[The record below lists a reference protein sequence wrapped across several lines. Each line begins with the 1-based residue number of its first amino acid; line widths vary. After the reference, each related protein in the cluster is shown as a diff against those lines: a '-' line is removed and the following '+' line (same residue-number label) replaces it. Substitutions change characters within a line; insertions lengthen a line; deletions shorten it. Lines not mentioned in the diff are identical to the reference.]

1 MSSMSS
7 VAGLSKYITT
17 LPKTKFSIMGM
28 IAISFLM
35 GSIYYLID
43 LTPYGIIGDFFYG
56 GLFGLMVF
64 GFTSIMSGALNQ
76 QTISGL
82 HGINLKIKHSMF
94 LSALS
99 MTFLCIIIIIGGI
112 ITRITG
118 WDLFLNSLLFGC
130 VLIYGFNTL
139 VFWATSKV
147 RFTIAAATGIIQ
159 PLLILVMYTI
169 IMFLVT
175 DTSFIGPVI
184 LQITLKAIIAG
195 IIFVLAIYAFIT
207 VIASP
212 FKKNLGIGVLA
223 LLSLFIAHMNEGSN
237 SLEGLFENMSEAIDT
252 VVTFISFKTENGI
265 KALFI
270 SPSVHPGPL
279 GDLGGS
285 NMPTI
290 LANRFDHFT
299 MVAHGPSTHDFNPIA
314 VSEIDKI
321 EKTVKAG
328 LENITY
334 SPDASKFVR
343 YNSEKANIG
352 VQFFNEGMVILST
365 FAPEAVDDIEF
376 GVGLTMMAQSRNKC
390 EVKDSIIVDCH
401 NSFAPESGE
410 VLPGN
415 SEVFDLIDVIDK
427 INPNQNKNSIKVGCW
442 QDNMDDLDKQEGI
455 GESGIKTMVIEV
467 DNQRTAYVLF
477 DSNNMEIGF
486 RQEIIDAV
494 SDLDIDEIEVMTTD
508 THTVNTISRGYNP
521 IGVAKRPEIIEYVRT
536 SIVEAIK
543 DLEKVEVGTGTKK
556 IENLNTF
563 GPNNSTELI
572 STISSVVAVS
582 KIIAPVLLI
591 TALIIVFMWIFFG
604 GLKKHFN
611 HSLIDILNISSGVIS
626 M

>member
-7 VAGLSKYITT
+7 VAGLSKYIKT
-17 LPKTKFSIMGM
+17 LPKTKYSIIVMV
-28 IAISFLM
+28 IISCLM
-35 GSIYYLID
+35 GSAYYLID
-43 LTPYGIIGDFFYG
+43 PIPSYGILEDIFYG

-76 QTISGL
+76 QTISSMG
-82 HGINLKIKHSMF
+82 GINLKIKHSMF

-99 MTFLCIIIIIGGI
+99 MTFLCLVIVAGGVI
-112 ITRITG
+112 SRVTG
-118 WDLFLNSLLFGC
+118 WELFLNSLLFGC

-147 RFTIAAATGIIQ
+147 RFTIAAGAGIIQ
-159 PLLILVMYTI
+159 PLLILAMYTL
-169 IMFLVT
+169 IMFIT
-175 DTSFIGPVI
+175 ADTSFIGPII
-184 LQITLKAIIAG
+184 LQITLKAIIAA
-195 IIFVLAIYAFIT
+195 IIFVLAIYAFIKI
-207 VIASP
+207 IASP
-212 FKKNLGIGVLA
+212 FKKNLGIGVLD

-252 VVTFISFKTENGI
+252 VVTFVSFKTQEGI

-290 LANRFDHFT
+290 LANKFDFFT

-321 EKTVKAG
+321 ENSVKKG
-328 LENITY
+328 LKHVEY
-334 SPDASKFVR
+334 SPNASKFVR
-343 YNSEKANIG
+343 YQAKKANIG
-352 VQFFNEGMVILST
+352 VQFFNDGMVILST

-376 GVGLTMMAQSRNKC
+376 GVGLTMMAQSRSKC
-390 EVKDSIIVDCH
+390 KVEDSIIVDCH

-415 SEVFDLIDVIDK
+415 AEVFHLIEVIDK
-427 INPNQNKNSIKVGCW
+427 IDPNQSKGTIKVGCW
-442 QDNMDDLDKQEGI
+442 HDNMSTLNKQEGI
-455 GESGIKTMVIEV
+455 GESGVKVMVIEV
-467 DNQRTAYVLF
+467 DGQKTAYVLF

-508 THTVNTISRGYNP
+508 THTVNTLSRGYNP
-521 IGVAKRPEIIEYVRT
+521 VGIAKRDEIIEYVK
-536 SIVEAIK
+536 IGINEAID
-543 DLEKVEVGTGTKK
+543 DLEKVEVGTGTEK

-563 GPNNSTELI
+563 GPKNSTELI

-591 TALIIVFMWIFFG
+591 TALLIVFIWIFYG
-604 GLKKHFN
+604 GL
-611 HSLIDILNISSGVIS
+611 
-626 M
+626 

>member
-17 LPKTKFSIMGM
+17 LPKTKYSIAWMF
-28 IAISFLM
+28 AISIITGILYFLVD
-35 GSIYYLID
+35 STSYSLLEEIIYGGTYTLM
-43 LTPYGIIGDFFYG
+43 IIG
-56 GLFGLMVF
+56 VP
-64 GFTSIMSGALNQ
+64 SIMSGALNQ
-76 QTISGL
+76 QVISVL
-82 HGINLKIKHSMF
+82 DGINLKIKHSMF

-99 MTFLCIIIIIGGI
+99 MTILCLILLIGGVI
-112 ITRITG
+112 SRFLNIDIY
-118 WDLFLNSLLFGC
+118 LNSLLFGC
-130 VLIYGFNTL
+130 VIIYGFNTL

-147 RFTIAAATGIIQ
+147 RFSKAVVTGLIQ
-159 PLLILVMYTI
+159 PLLILSMYILIT
-169 IMFLVT
+169 FLVT
-175 DTSFIGPVI
+175 DTSFIGSEI
-184 LQITLKAIIAG
+184 LQIFLKALIAG
-195 IIFVLAIYAFIT
+195 TIFVLAIYAFIT
-207 VIASP
+207 IIASP
-212 FKKNLGIGVLA
+212 FKKNLGIGVLD

-252 VVTFISFKTENGI
+252 VVTFVSFKNEKGI

-290 LANRFDHFT
+290 LANKFDHFT

-314 VSEIDKI
+314 VSEIDKV
-321 EKTVKAG
+321 EESVKNG
-328 LENITY
+328 LKKVEY
-334 SPDASKFVR
+334 KPHASRFVR

-352 VQFFNEGMVILST
+352 VQFFNSGMVILST

-376 GVGLTMMAQSRNKC
+376 GVGLTMMAQSRSRC
-390 EVKDSIIVDCH
+390 AVEDSIIVDCH
-401 NSFAPESGE
+401 NSFNPESGE

-415 SEVFDLIDVIDK
+415 AEVFQLIDVIDT
-427 INPNQNKNSIKVGCW
+427 INPNQEKYDLKIGCYE
-442 QDNMDDLDKQEGI
+442 NPMESLGKQEGI
-455 GESGIKTMVIEV
+455 GESGIKTMIIEV

-494 SDLDIDEIEVMTTD
+494 SDLEIDEIEVMTTD

-521 IGVAKRPEIIEYVRT
+521 IGITKRPEIIEYVKI
-536 SIVEAIK
+536 SIKEAIK
-543 DLEKVEVGTGTKK
+543 DLEKVEVGTRTEK
-556 IENLNTF
+556 IINLNTF
-563 GPNNSTELI
+563 GPKNSTELI

-591 TALIIVFMWIFFG
+591 TSLIIAFIWIFFG
-604 GLKKHFN
+604 SF
-611 HSLIDILNISSGVIS
+611 
-626 M
+626 

>member
-7 VAGLSKYITT
+7 VAGLSKFITT
-17 LPKTKFSIMGM
+17 LPKTKYSIIGM
-28 IAISFLM
+28 MIISFLI
-35 GSIYYLID
+35 GSTYYIID
-43 LTPYGIIGDFFYG
+43 LSPGQGIIQDFIYG
-56 GLFGLMVF
+56 GLFGFVVL
-64 GFTSIMSGALNQ
+64 GISSIMSGALDQ
-76 QTISGL
+76 QIISSL

-94 LSALS
+94 LSGLS
-99 MTFLCIIIIIGGI
+99 MTILGIFVLLGCIISRLIHVDI
-112 ITRITG
+112 
-118 WDLFLNSLLFGC
+118 FVNSMIFAC

-147 RFTIAAATGIIQ
+147 RFSIAAITGFIQ
-159 PLLILVMYTI
+159 PVLIIAMYI
-169 IMFLVT
+169 SISFLFI
-175 DTSFIGPVI
+175 DTSFMGPVI
-184 LQITLKAIIAG
+184 FQIILKAFVAS
-195 IIFVLAIYAFIT
+195 IIFVIAIYAFIT

-212 FKKNLGIGVLA
+212 FKKNLGIGVLD

-252 VVTFISFKTENGI
+252 IVTFVSFKTENGI

-285 NMPTI
+285 NMPTL
-290 LANRFDHFT
+290 LANKFDCFT

-321 EKTVKAG
+321 ENSIRKG
-328 LENITY
+328 LERVEY
-334 SPDASKFVR
+334 SENASKFIR

-376 GVGLTMMAQSRNKC
+376 GVGLTMMAQSRNHC
-390 EVKDSIIVDCH
+390 NVKDSVIVDCH
-401 NSFAPESGE
+401 NSFTAESGE

-415 SEVFDLIDVIDK
+415 SEVFQLIDVIDLIEPEQEKYDIK
-427 INPNQNKNSIKVGCW
+427 IGCHS
-442 QDNMDDLDKQEGI
+442 DNMGDLDKNEGV
-455 GESGIKTMVIEV
+455 GESGIKTMIIEV
-467 DNQRTAYVLF
+467 GNQRTAYVLF
-477 DSNNMEIGF
+477 DANNMEIGF

-494 SDLDIDEIEVMTTD
+494 SDLEIDEIEVMTTD

-521 IGVAKRPEIIEYVRT
+521 IGIVKRAEIIEYARA
-536 SIVEAIK
+536 SIIEAIK
-543 DLEKVEVGTGTKK
+543 DIEKVEVGTGTNK
-556 IENLNTF
+556 IKNLNTF
-563 GPNNSTELI
+563 GPKNSTELI

-591 TALIIVFMWIFFG
+591 TSLFIAFLWIFFG
-604 GLKKHFN
+604 GL
-611 HSLIDILNISSGVIS
+611 
-626 M
+626 

>member
-7 VAGLSKYITT
+7 VAGLSKYIKT
-17 LPKTKFSIMGM
+17 LPKTKYSIIVMV
-28 IAISFLM
+28 IISCLM
-35 GSIYYLID
+35 GSAYYLID
-43 LTPYGIIGDFFYG
+43 PIHSYGILEDIFYG

-76 QTISGL
+76 QTISSMG
-82 HGINLKIKHSMF
+82 GINLKIKHSMF

-99 MTFLCIIIIIGGI
+99 MTFLCLVIVAGGVI
-112 ITRITG
+112 SRVTG
-118 WDLFLNSLLFGC
+118 WELFLNSLLFGC

-147 RFTIAAATGIIQ
+147 RFTIAAGTAIIQ
-159 PLLILVMYTI
+159 PLLILAMYTL
-169 IMFLVT
+169 IMFIT
-175 DTSFIGPVI
+175 ADTSFIGPII
-184 LQITLKAIIAG
+184 LQITLKAIIAA
-195 IIFVLAIYAFIT
+195 IIFVLAIYAFIKI
-207 VIASP
+207 IASP
-212 FKKNLGIGVLA
+212 FKKNLGIGVLD

-252 VVTFISFKTENGI
+252 VVTFVSFKTQEGI

-290 LANRFDHFT
+290 LANKFDFFT

-321 EKTVKAG
+321 ENSVKKG
-328 LENITY
+328 LKHVEY
-334 SPDASKFVR
+334 SPNASKFVR
-343 YNSEKANIG
+343 YQAKKANIG
-352 VQFFNEGMVILST
+352 VQFFNDGMVILST

-376 GVGLTMMAQSRNKC
+376 GVGLTMMAQSRSKC
-390 EVKDSIIVDCH
+390 KVEDSIIVDCH

-415 SEVFDLIDVIDK
+415 AEVFHLIEVIDK
-427 INPNQNKNSIKVGCW
+427 IDPNQSKGTIKVGCW
-442 QDNMDDLDKQEGI
+442 HDNMSTLNKQEGI
-455 GESGIKTMVIEV
+455 GESGVKVMVIEV
-467 DNQRTAYVLF
+467 DGQKTAYVLF

-508 THTVNTISRGYNP
+508 THTVNTLSRGYNP
-521 IGVAKRPEIIEYVRT
+521 VGIAKRDEIIEYVK
-536 SIVEAIK
+536 IGINKAID
-543 DLEKVEVGTGTKK
+543 DLEKVEVGTGTEK

-563 GPNNSTELI
+563 GPKNSTELI

-582 KIIAPVLLI
+582 KIIAPVLMI
-591 TALIIVFMWIFFG
+591 TALLIVFIWIFFG
-604 GLKKHFN
+604 GL
-611 HSLIDILNISSGVIS
+611 
-626 M
+626 

>member
-7 VAGLSKYITT
+7 VAGLSKFITT
-17 LPKTKFSIMGM
+17 LPKTKYSIIGM
-28 IAISFLM
+28 MIISFLI
-35 GSIYYLID
+35 GSTYYIID
-43 LTPYGIIGDFFYG
+43 LSPGQGIIQDFIYG
-56 GLFGLMVF
+56 GLFGFVVL
-64 GFTSIMSGALNQ
+64 GISSIMSGALDQ
-76 QTISGL
+76 QVISSL

-94 LSALS
+94 LSGLS
-99 MTFLCIIIIIGGI
+99 MTILGIFVLLGCIISRLIHVDI
-112 ITRITG
+112 
-118 WDLFLNSLLFGC
+118 FVNSMIFAC

-147 RFTIAAATGIIQ
+147 RFSIAAITGFIQ
-159 PLLILVMYTI
+159 PVLIIAMYI
-169 IMFLVT
+169 SISFLFI
-175 DTSFIGPVI
+175 DTSFMGPVI
-184 LQITLKAIIAG
+184 FQIILKAFVAS
-195 IIFVLAIYAFIT
+195 IIFVIAIYAFIT

-212 FKKNLGIGVLA
+212 FKKNLGIGVLD

-252 VVTFISFKTENGI
+252 IVTFVSFKTENGI

-285 NMPTI
+285 NMPTL
-290 LANRFDHFT
+290 LANKFDCFT

-321 EKTVKAG
+321 ENSIRKG
-328 LENITY
+328 LERVEY
-334 SPDASKFVR
+334 SENASKFIR

-376 GVGLTMMAQSRNKC
+376 GVGLTMMAQSRNHC
-390 EVKDSIIVDCH
+390 NVKDSVIVDCH
-401 NSFAPESGE
+401 NSFTAESGE

-415 SEVFDLIDVIDK
+415 SEVFQLIDVIDLIEPEQEKYDIK
-427 INPNQNKNSIKVGCW
+427 IGCHS
-442 QDNMDDLDKQEGI
+442 DNMGDLDKNEGV
-455 GESGIKTMVIEV
+455 GESGIKTMIIEV
-467 DNQRTAYVLF
+467 GNQRTAYVLF
-477 DSNNMEIGF
+477 DANNMEIGF

-494 SDLDIDEIEVMTTD
+494 SDLEIDEIEVMTTD

-521 IGVAKRPEIIEYVRT
+521 IGIVKRAEIIEYARA
-536 SIVEAIK
+536 SIIEAIK
-543 DLEKVEVGTGTKK
+543 DIEKVEVGTGTNK
-556 IENLNTF
+556 IKNLNTF
-563 GPNNSTELI
+563 GPKNSTELI

-591 TALIIVFMWIFFG
+591 TSLFIAFLWIFFG
-604 GLKKHFN
+604 GL
-611 HSLIDILNISSGVIS
+611 
-626 M
+626 

>member
-7 VAGLSKYITT
+7 VAGLSKYIKT
-17 LPKTKFSIMGM
+17 LPKTKFTILG
-28 IAISFLM
+28 ILVISFLI
-35 GSIYYLID
+35 GRVFYLID
-43 LTPYGIIGDFFYG
+43 MTPNQNPLLDFIYG
-56 GLFGLMVF
+56 GLFGLMVL
-64 GFTSIMSGALNQ
+64 GVSSIMSGALNQ
-76 QTISGL
+76 QVIKSL

-94 LSALS
+94 LSGLS
-99 MTFLCIIIIIGGI
+99 MFILGAFIILGCIIS
-112 ITRITG
+112 RI
-118 WDLFLNSLLFGC
+118 LNIDIFIESALFGC
-130 VLIYGFNTL
+130 VIIYGFNTL

-147 RFTIAAATGIIQ
+147 RFTVAAITGFIQ
-159 PLLILVMYTI
+159 PILILTMYVLI
-169 IMFLVT
+169 SFLFI
-175 DTSFIGPVI
+175 DTSFIGLILIQVI
-184 LQITLKAIIAG
+184 LKAFIAS

-212 FKKNLGIGVLA
+212 FKKNLGIGVLD

-252 VVTFISFKTENGI
+252 IVTFVSFKTENSI

-290 LANRFDHFT
+290 LANKFDHFT

-314 VSEIDKI
+314 VSEIDKV
-321 EKTVKAG
+321 EESVKRG
-328 LENITY
+328 LNKVEY
-334 SPDASKFVR
+334 SQNASKFIR
-343 YNSEKANIG
+343 YVSEKANIG

-376 GVGLTMMAQSRNKC
+376 GVGLTMMAQSRSHCN
-390 EVKDSIIVDCH
+390 VKDSIIVDCH
-401 NSFAPESGE
+401 NSFTAESGE

-415 SEVFDLIDVIDK
+415 PEVFQLIDVIDK
-427 INPNQNKNSIKVGCW
+427 INPNQEKFDIKVGCFEN
-442 QDNMDDLDKQEGI
+442 NMDDLDKNEGI
-455 GESGIKTMVIEV
+455 GESGIKTMIVEV
-467 DNQRTAYVLF
+467 AGQRTAYVLF

-508 THTVNTISRGYNP
+508 THTVNTLSRGYNP
-521 IGVAKRPEIIEYVRT
+521 IGIAKRAEIIEYVKI
-536 SIVEAIK
+536 SIKEAIE
-543 DLEKVEVGTGTKK
+543 DLEKVEVGTGTEK
-556 IENLNTF
+556 ITNLNTF
-563 GPNNSTELI
+563 GPKNSTELI

-591 TALIIVFMWIFFG
+591 TVLLIVLIWIFFG
-604 GLKKHFN
+604 GL
-611 HSLIDILNISSGVIS
+611 
-626 M
+626 

>member
-17 LPKTKFSIMGM
+17 LPKTEYSIIGM
-28 IAISFLM
+28 MIMSFLI
-35 GSIYYLID
+35 GSAYYLLD
-43 LTPYGIIGDFFYG
+43 LTPGAGFVEDFICG
-56 GLFGLMVF
+56 GFF
-64 GFTSIMSGALNQ
+64 GFAVLGLSSIMSGALNQ
-76 QTISGL
+76 QVISSL

-99 MTFLCIIIIIGGI
+99 MTALGI
-112 ITRITG
+112 VVILGCLISRLINV
-118 WDLFLNSLLFGC
+118 DIFINSMLFAC

-147 RFTIAAATGIIQ
+147 RFTVAAITGLIQ
-159 PLLILVMYTI
+159 PLLVITMYILI
-169 IMFLVT
+169 SFLFV
-175 DTSFIGPVI
+175 DTSFMGPII
-184 LQITLKAIIAG
+184 LQILLKAMVAAII
-195 IIFVLAIYAFIT
+195 IVLAIYAFIKI
-207 VIASP
+207 IASP
-212 FKKNLGIGVLA
+212 FKKNLGIGVLD

-252 VVTFISFKTENGI
+252 IVTFISFKTEKGI

-290 LANRFDHFT
+290 LANKFDHFT

-321 EKTVKAG
+321 EKSVKNG
-328 LENITY
+328 LKKIEY
-334 SPDASKFVR
+334 SDEASKFIR
-343 YNSEKANIG
+343 YNAKKANVG
-352 VQFFNEGMVILST
+352 VQFFNRGMVILST

-376 GVGLTMMAQSRNKC
+376 GVGLTMMAQSRSRCK
-390 EVKDSIIVDCH
+390 VKDSIIVDCH
-401 NSFAPESGE
+401 NSFTAESGE

-415 SEVFDLIDVIDK
+415 SEVFHLIEVIDNIDPEQEK
-427 INPNQNKNSIKVGCW
+427 YEIKVGCYSN
-442 QDNMDDLDKQEGI
+442 NMDTLDKHDGI
-455 GESGIKTMVIEV
+455 GESGVKTMIVEV
-467 DNQRTAYVLF
+467 GGQRTAYVLF

-494 SDLDIDEIEVMTTD
+494 SDLEIDEIEVMTTD

-521 IGVAKRPEIIEYVRT
+521 IGIVKRPEIIEYARL
-536 SIVEAIK
+536 SIIEALK
-543 DLEKVEVGTGTKK
+543 DLEKVEVGTGTEK

-591 TALIIVFMWIFFG
+591 TALFIAFSWIFFG
-604 GLKKHFN
+604 GL
-611 HSLIDILNISSGVIS
+611 
-626 M
+626 

>member
-17 LPKTKFSIMGM
+17 LPKTKFSIIGM
-28 IAISFLM
+28 IAISFIM
-35 GSIYYLID
+35 GSLYYIIEI
-43 LTPYGIIGDFFYG
+43 TSYGILGDIIYG
-56 GLFGLMVF
+56 GIFGLMVF

-76 QTISGL
+76 QIISGL

-99 MTFLCIIIIIGGI
+99 MTFLCLVIVIGGI
-112 ITRITG
+112 ISRFTG

-147 RFTIAAATGIIQ
+147 RFTIAAGTGIIQ
-159 PLLILVMYTI
+159 PLLILAMYTLI
-169 IMFLVT
+169 TFLVT

-184 LQITLKAIIAG
+184 LQITVKAIIAG
-195 IIFVLAIYAFIT
+195 IIFVLAIYAFIK

-212 FKKNLGIGVLA
+212 FKKNLGIGVLD

-252 VVTFISFKTENGI
+252 VVTFISFKTENDI

-290 LANRFDHFT
+290 LANRFNHFT

-321 EKTVKAG
+321 EKTVKEG
-328 LENITY
+328 LENVTY
-334 SPDASKFVR
+334 SPSASKFVR
-343 YNSEKANIG
+343 YNSQNANIG

-376 GVGLTMMAQSRNKC
+376 GVGLSMMAQSRSRC
-390 EVKDSIIVDCH
+390 HVKDSVIVDCH

-415 SEVFDLIDVIDK
+415 SEVFDLMDVIDK
-427 INPNQNKNSIKVGCW
+427 IDPNESKDSIKIGCW
-442 QDNMDDLDKQEGI
+442 QDNMDTLDKQEGV
-455 GESGIKTMVIEV
+455 GESGIKTMIVEV
-467 DNQRTAYVLF
+467 SNQRTAYVLF

-521 IGVAKRPEIIEYVRT
+521 IGIAKRAEIIEYVR
-536 SIVEAIK
+536 IGIQEAIK
-543 DLEKVEVGTGTKK
+543 DLEKVEVGTGTEK
-556 IENLNTF
+556 IRNLNTF

-591 TALIIVFMWIFFG
+591 TALLIVFMWIFFG
-604 GLKKHFN
+604 GL
-611 HSLIDILNISSGVIS
+611 
-626 M
+626 

>member
-17 LPKTKFSIMGM
+17 LPKTKYSILGMIIISFIMGG
-28 IAISFLM
+28 L
-35 GSIYYLID
+35 YYLID
-43 LTPYGIIGDFFYG
+43 FIPYGILGDIIYG
-56 GLFGLMVF
+56 GIFGLMVF

-82 HGINLKIKHSMF
+82 NGINLKIKHSMF

-99 MTFLCIIIIIGGI
+99 MTFLCLVIVVGGI
-112 ITRITG
+112 ISRITG

-130 VLIYGFNTL
+130 VMIYGFNTL

-147 RFTIAAATGIIQ
+147 RFTIAAGAGLIQ
-159 PLLILVMYTI
+159 PLLILAMYTLI
-169 IMFLVT
+169 AFLGA
-175 DTSFIGPVI
+175 DASFIGPVI
-184 LQITLKAIIAG
+184 FQITVKAIIAG
-195 IIFVLAIYAFIT
+195 IIFVLAIYAFIK

-212 FKKNLGIGVLA
+212 FKKNLGIGVLD

-252 VVTFISFKTENGI
+252 VVTFISFKTEEGI

-290 LANRFDHFT
+290 LANKFNHFT
-299 MVAHGPSTHDFNPIA
+299 MVAHGPSTHDFNPIS

-321 EKTVKAG
+321 EKSVKKS
-328 LENITY
+328 LSNIKY
-334 SPDASKFVR
+334 SNNASRFVR
-343 YNSEKANIG
+343 Y
-352 VQFFNEGMVILST
+352 T

-376 GVGLTMMAQSRNKC
+376 GVGLTMMAQSRSRC
-390 EVKDSIIVDCH
+390 AVKDSVIVDCH

-427 INPNQNKNSIKVGCW
+427 INPDQNKDSIKIGCW
-442 QDNMDDLDKQEGI
+442 QNDMPDLDKQEGV
-455 GESGIKTMVIEV
+455 GESGIKTMIIEV

-486 RQEIIDAV
+486 RQEIMDAV
-494 SDLDIDEIEVMTTD
+494 KDLDIDEIEVMTTD

-521 IGVAKRPEIIEYVRT
+521 IGIAKRQRIIEYVRE
-536 SIVEAIK
+536 SIQEALK
-543 DLEKVEVGTGTKK
+543 DLEKVEVGTGTEK
-556 IENLNTF
+556 IRNLNTF

-591 TALIIVFMWIFFG
+591 TALLIVFMWIFFG
-604 GLKKHFN
+604 GL
-611 HSLIDILNISSGVIS
+611 
-626 M
+626 

>member
-7 VAGLSKYITT
+7 VAGLSKYIKT
-17 LPKTKFSIMGM
+17 LPKTKYSIIGM
-28 IAISFLM
+28 VIISCLM
-35 GSIYYLID
+35 GSTYYLID
-43 LTPYGIIGDFFYG
+43 PIPSYGILEDIFYG

-76 QTISGL
+76 QTISSMG
-82 HGINLKIKHSMF
+82 GINLKIKHSMF

-99 MTFLCIIIIIGGI
+99 MTFLCLVIVAGGI
-112 ITRITG
+112 ITRVTG
-118 WDLFLNSLLFGC
+118 WDLFINSLLFGC

-147 RFTIAAATGIIQ
+147 RFTIAAGAGIIQ
-159 PLLILVMYTI
+159 PLLILAMYTL
-169 IMFLVT
+169 IMFIT
-175 DTSFIGPVI
+175 ADTSFIGPII
-184 LQITLKAIIAG
+184 LQITLKAIIAA
-195 IIFVLAIYAFIT
+195 IIFVLAIYAFIKI
-207 VIASP
+207 IASP
-212 FKKNLGIGVLA
+212 FKKNLGIGVLD

-252 VVTFISFKTENGI
+252 VVTFVSFKTQEGI

-290 LANRFDHFT
+290 LANKFDFFT

-321 EKTVKAG
+321 EDSVKKG
-328 LENITY
+328 LKHVEY
-334 SPDASKFVR
+334 SPNASKFVR
-343 YNSEKANIG
+343 YQAKKANIG
-352 VQFFNEGMVILST
+352 VQFFNDGMVILST

-376 GVGLTMMAQSRNKC
+376 GVGLTMMAQSRSKC
-390 EVKDSIIVDCH
+390 NVEDSIIVDCH

-415 SEVFDLIDVIDK
+415 AEVFHLIEVIDK
-427 INPNQNKNSIKVGCW
+427 IDPNQSKGSIKVGCW
-442 QDNMDDLDKQEGI
+442 QDSMSTLNKQEGI
-455 GESGIKTMVIEV
+455 GESGIKVMVIEV
-467 DNQRTAYVLF
+467 DGQKTAYVLF

-508 THTVNTISRGYNP
+508 THTVNTLSRGYNP
-521 IGVAKRPEIIEYVRT
+521 VGIAKRDEIIEYVK
-536 SIVEAIK
+536 IGINEAID
-543 DLEKVEVGTGTKK
+543 DLEKVEVGTGTEK

-563 GPNNSTELI
+563 GPKNSTELI

-591 TALIIVFMWIFFG
+591 TALLIVFIWIFYG
-604 GLKKHFN
+604 GL
-611 HSLIDILNISSGVIS
+611 
-626 M
+626 

>member
-17 LPKTKFSIMGM
+17 LPKTEYSIMGM
-28 IAISFLM
+28 LLIS
-35 GSIYYLID
+35 I
-43 LTPYGIIGDFFYG
+43 IIGSVTYVINLFPSFGLLESIISG
-56 GLFGLMVF
+56 GLFGLIVL
-64 GFTSIMSGALNQ
+64 GFSSIMSGALNQ
-76 QTISGL
+76 QVISVL

-94 LSALS
+94 LCALS
-99 MTFLCIIIIIGGI
+99 MTFLGLILIGGTI
-112 ITRITG
+112 LSRIFNTN
-118 WDLFLNSLLFGC
+118 LFLNSLLFGC
-130 VLIYGFNTL
+130 VIIYGFNTL
-139 VFWATSKV
+139 VFWTTSKV
-147 RFTIAAATGIIQ
+147 RFSIAATAGLIQ
-159 PLLILVMYTI
+159 PILILALYTLI
-169 IMFLVT
+169 TFLTT
-175 DTSFIGPVI
+175 DTSFIGPAI
-184 LQITLKAIIAG
+184 LQITIKAMIAA
-195 IIFVLAIYAFIT
+195 IIFVLAIYAFIR

-212 FKKNLGIGVLA
+212 FKKNLGIGVLD

-237 SLEGLFENMSEAIDT
+237 SLERLFEPMSEAIDT
-252 VVTFISFKTENGI
+252 VVTFISFKTESKI

-290 LANRFDHFT
+290 LADRFEHFT

-321 EKTVKAG
+321 EDSVKKG
-328 LENITY
+328 LDNVEY
-334 SPDASKFVR
+334 DPYASRFIR

-376 GVGLTMMAQSRNKC
+376 GVGLTMMAQSRSRCK
-390 EVKDSIIVDCH
+390 VKDSVIVDCH
-401 NSFAPESGE
+401 NSFTAESGE

-415 SEVFDLIDVIDK
+415 SEVFQLIEVIDK
-427 INPNQNKNSIKVGCW
+427 INPEQEKYEIKVGCY
-442 QDNMDDLDKQEGI
+442 QNNMEDLDKQEGI
-455 GESGIKTMVIEV
+455 GESGIKTMIIEV
-467 DNQRTAYVLF
+467 AGQRTAYVLF

-494 SDLDIDEIEVMTTD
+494 SDLEIDEIEVMTTD

-521 IGVAKRPEIIEYVRT
+521 IGVAKRPEIIEYVKI
-536 SIVEAIK
+536 SIQEAMK
-543 DLEKVEVGTGTKK
+543 DLEKVEVGTGTEK
-556 IENLNTF
+556 IIGLNTF

-591 TALIIVFMWIFFG
+591 TALLIVFIWLFFG
-604 GLKKHFN
+604 GL
-611 HSLIDILNISSGVIS
+611 
-626 M
+626 

>member
-17 LPKTKFSIMGM
+17 LPKTKFSIVGM
-28 IAISFLM
+28 ILISIITGILFF
-35 GSIYYLID
+35 LID
-43 LTPYGIIGDFFYG
+43 VTTYPILTEIFYG
-56 GLFGLMVF
+56 GLYALLVIGIP
-64 GFTSIMSGALNQ
+64 SIMSGALNQ
-76 QTISGL
+76 QVISIL
-82 HGINLKIKHSMF
+82 DGINVKIKHSMF

-99 MTFLCIIIIIGGI
+99 MTILCIIVIIGGV
-112 ITRITG
+112 ITRILG
-118 WDLFLNSLLFGC
+118 VDIFLNSLLFGC

-139 VFWATSKV
+139 VFWATAKI
-147 RFTIAAATGIIQ
+147 RFTKAVITGLIQ
-159 PLLILVMYTI
+159 PVLILAMYILIT
-169 IMFLVT
+169 FFVT
-175 DTSFIGPVI
+175 DTSFMGPVI
-184 LQITLKAIIAG
+184 LQIAIKALIAG
-195 IIFVLAIYAFIT
+195 VIFVLAIYAFIT

-212 FKKNLGIGVLA
+212 FKKNLGIGVLD

-252 VVTFISFKTENGI
+252 VVTFISFKAENGI

-290 LANRFDHFT
+290 LSNKFNYFT

-321 EKTVKAG
+321 EDAVKRG
-328 LENITY
+328 LEKVEY

-352 VQFFNEGMVILST
+352 VQFFNKGMVILST
-365 FAPEAVDDIEF
+365 FAPEGSDDIEF
-376 GVGLTMMAQSRNKC
+376 GVGLTMMAQSRSKC
-390 EVKDSIIVDCH
+390 NVKDSVIVDCH
-401 NSFAPESGE
+401 NSFTPESGE

-415 SEVFDLIDVIDK
+415 AEVFHLIDVIDK
-427 INPNQNKNSIKVGCW
+427 IDANQTKGNIKIGCW
-442 QDNMDDLDKQEGI
+442 QTTMGEFDKQEGI
-455 GESGIKTMVIEV
+455 GESGLKTMVIEV
-467 DNQRTAYVLF
+467 ENQRTAYVLF

-486 RQEIIDAV
+486 RQEIIDAT
-494 SDLDIDEIEVMTTD
+494 SDLDIDELEVMTTD

-521 IGVAKRPEIIEYVRT
+521 IGIVKRPEIIEYVRT

-543 DLEKVEVGTGTKK
+543 DLENVEVGTGTEK
-556 IENLNTF
+556 IRNLNTF

-582 KIIAPVLLI
+582 RIIAPVLLI
-591 TALIIVFMWIFFG
+591 TSLVIAFIWIFFG
-604 GLKKHFN
+604 TL
-611 HSLIDILNISSGVIS
+611 
-626 M
+626 